1 MSQNV
6 RQHQMSDAVPNLLVV
21 KLTINTGQ
29 KAGDSTVYTQ
39 YSAMFVATN
48 LGVRCTDYPIDI
60 ICVQT
65 CKDTYGEILNK
76 LRSSFLCGI
85 YIYKCTVV

>member
-1 MSQNV
+1 MNQNV

-21 KLTINTGQ
+21 KLTKDTGQ

-39 YSAMFVATN
+39 YSAIFVATN
-48 LGVRCTDYPIDI
+48 LGVRCADYPIDI

-65 CKDTYGEILNK
+65 CKDTCGQILNK
-76 LRSSFLCGI
+76 LRTSFLHGI
-85 YIYKCTVV
+85 YIYSCVV